1 MDYGSLL
8 SKNNIMFFDI
18 TLYKSN
24 YDYRIQKYL
33 MLDNNYMK
41 SWYNILGL
49 RYKGGFVWTCD
60 FIYFIP
66 LPLF

>member
-49 RYKGGFVWTCD
+49 RYVCS
-60 FIYFIP
+60 
-66 LPLF
+66 LCL